1 MPCYICDRPVDE
13 PRLDPRDMKTVP
25 CSTCEQIIQ
34 EAAQVDS
41 DEDVYTYIDSDLE
54 DYNEELGN
62 RFYLNGGL

>member
-1 MPCYICDRPVDE
+1 MPCYICNRPIDE

-41 DEDVYTYIDSDLE
+41 DEDVYTYIDPDLE

-62 RFYLNGGL
+62 GIYFIGDL

>member
-1 MPCYICDRPVDE
+1 MPCYICNRPIDE

-34 EAAQVDS
+34 EAASVVS
-41 DEDVYTYIDSDLE
+41 DEDIFTYIESELE

-62 RFYLNGGL
+62 GIYSIGDL